1 MIVAA
6 GVKKEIPANMLV
18 ALGRSEPVIG
28 RTVSHYK
35 ILKKIGEGGMGVV
48 YEAED
53 LRLGRGVAVKFLSQD
68 AIKDPIALNRFQRE
82 AHAASGLNHP
92 YICTIHEIDQFE
104 GQPFIVMELLR
115 GVTLTSYIGGKPIP
129 ESRLIELGIHIA
141 EALEAAHAAGII
153 HRDIKPGN
161 IFVTERGQVKV
172 LDFGLA
178 KLASFRG
185 RHATA
190 TTSAAGS
197 DGSATRSGI
206 LVGTVAYMSPEQAR
220 GEELDQRS
228 DIFSFGS
235 VLYEMATGRQA
246 FEGPTSA
253 VVLAS
258 ILHEDPQTPIVLNR
272 DLSPKWEIVLMR
284 ALEKDRELRY
294 QTIEDFKSDLER
306 LKRDISGHISTIEAA
321 KLAKMQTAVMRAKPV
336 TRLFLAA
343 AVALVLLALSVAG
356 YFTFRRPA
364 PVRTV
369 AVLPFGSP
377 DDDEGASLVRE
388 LLAREL
394 VDRLSDM
401 KELTTV
407 AGSQTA
413 RFKSKELDPRKAGKD
428 LGVPAVITAQATVV
442 RDSAFVIHVELL
454 NVETGALIL
463 SQSYEGP
470 LDGEDIETCVQQ
482 VTKDVAD
489 RLQLALPRRQPHG
502 STHFVQLTGKILG
515 SVYDTSGEGVPG
527 AEVKLEN
534 ESKHFARTVVTS
546 DDGSYEL
553 TLVPPGDGYRIRAS
567 KGTIASDV
575 KVLSRLRL
583 NEEKRVLPPL
593 TLAKR

>member
-1 MIVAA
+1 M
-6 GVKKEIPANMLV
+6 
-18 ALGRSEPVIG
+18 IG

-35 ILKKIGEGGMGVV
+35 ILQKIGEGGMGVV

-53 LRLGRGVAVKFLSQD
+53 LRLGRRVAVKFLSQRVIQD
-68 AIKDPIALNRFQRE
+68 RFALDRFQRE
-82 AHAASGLNHP
+82 AHAASALNHP
-92 YICTIHEIDQFE
+92 CICTIHEIDQFE
-104 GQPFIVMELLR
+104 GQPFIVMELLN
-115 GVTLTSYIGGKPIP
+115 GVTLASYIARKPIP
-129 ESRLIELGIHIA
+129 ESRLIELGIRIA
-141 EALEAAHAAGII
+141 EALEAAHGAGII

-161 IFVTERGQVKV
+161 IFVTPRGQVKV

-178 KLASFRG
+178 KITSLR

-190 TTSAAGS
+190 TMSAGS
-197 DGSATRSGI
+197 DGSATSTGA
-206 LVGTVAYMSPEQAR
+206 LVGTAGYMSPEQAR
-220 GEELDQRS
+220 GEEVDKRS

-246 FEGPTSA
+246 FEGKTSA
-253 VVLAS
+253 VVLGS
-258 ILHEDPQTPIVLNR
+258 ILHKDPQSPIVLNR
-272 DLSPKWEIVLMR
+272 DLSPMWEVVLMR

-306 LKRDISGHISTIEAA
+306 LRRHILLGHTATINAGKRS
-321 KLAKMQTAVMRAKPV
+321 KMQTAVMRGKPV
-336 TRLFLAA
+336 ARLFLAA

-364 PVRTV
+364 VRTV

-377 DDDEGASLVRE
+377 SDNESASLLRE

-401 KELTTV
+401 KELTTL

-413 RFKSKELDPRKAGKD
+413 RFKSEELDPRKAGKD
-428 LGVPAVITAQATVV
+428 LGVPAVITAQVTVV

-454 NVETGALIL
+454 NVKTGALIL
-463 SQSYEGP
+463 SQSYEGQ

-482 VTKDVAD
+482 ITKDVAD
-489 RLQLALPRRQPHG
+489 KLGLALPQRQAHG
-502 STHFVQLTGKILG
+502 ATYFVQLTGKILG
-515 SVYDTSGEGVPG
+515 SVYDTSGKGVPG

-534 ESKHFARTVVTS
+534 ESKHFTRTVVTS

-553 TLVPPGDGYRIRAS
+553 TLVPPGDGYRIRAT
-567 KGTIASDV
+567 KGAIVSDI

-593 TLAKR
+593 TLATR

>member
-1 MIVAA
+1 
-6 GVKKEIPANMLV
+6 
-18 ALGRSEPVIG
+18 
-28 RTVSHYK
+28 
-35 ILKKIGEGGMGVV
+35 MGVV

-53 LRLGRGVAVKFLSQD
+53 LRLGRRVAVKFLSQH
-68 AIKDPIALNRFQRE
+68 AIQDPAALDRFQRE
-82 AHAASGLNHP
+82 AHAASALNHP
-92 YICTIHEIDQFE
+92 CICTIHEIDQFE
-104 GQPFIVMELLR
+104 GQPFIVIELLH
-115 GVTLTSYIGGKPIP
+115 GVTLASYIGRKPIP

-141 EALEAAHAAGII
+141 EALEAAHGAGII

-161 IFVTERGQVKV
+161 IFVTTRGQVKV

-178 KLASFRG
+178 KLTSLR

-190 TTSAAGS
+190 TISAGS
-197 DGSATRSGI
+197 DGSATSTGA
-206 LVGTVAYMSPEQAR
+206 LVGTAGYMSPEQAR
-220 GEELDQRS
+220 GEEVDERS
-228 DIFSFGS
+228 DIFSFGC

-246 FEGPTSA
+246 FEGKTSA

-258 ILHEDPQTPIVLNR
+258 ILHKDPQSPIVLNR
-272 DLSPKWEIVLMR
+272 DLSLKWEAVLMR

-306 LKRDISGHISTIEAA
+306 LKRHISLGHTATINARE
-321 KLAKMQTAVMRAKPV
+321 LAKMQTAVMRGKPV
-336 TRLFLAA
+336 ARLFLAA

-364 PVRTV
+364 VRTV

-377 DDDEGASLVRE
+377 SDNESASLLRE

-401 KELTTV
+401 KELTTL

-413 RFKSKELDPRKAGKD
+413 RFKSKELDPRKAGQD
-428 LGVPAVITAQATVV
+428 LGVPAVITAQVTVV

-454 NVETGALIL
+454 NVKTGALIL
-463 SQSYEGP
+463 SQSYEGQ
-470 LDGEDIETCVQQ
+470 LDGEDVETCVQQ
-482 VTKDVAD
+482 ITKDVAD
-489 RLQLALPRRQPHG
+489 KLGLALPQRQAHG
-502 STHFVQLTGKILG
+502 ATYFVQLTGKILG
-515 SVYDTSGEGVPG
+515 SVYDTSGKGVPG

-534 ESKHFARTVVTS
+534 ESKHFTRTVVTS

-553 TLVPPGDGYRIRAS
+553 TLVPPGDGYRIRAT
-567 KGTIASDV
+567 KGAIVSDI

>member
-1 MIVAA
+1 M
-6 GVKKEIPANMLV
+6 
-18 ALGRSEPVIG
+18 IG

-35 ILKKIGEGGMGVV
+35 ILQKIGEGGMGVV

-53 LRLGRGVAVKFLSQD
+53 LRLGRRVAVKFLSQH
-68 AIKDPIALNRFQRE
+68 AIQDRFALDRFQRE
-82 AHAASGLNHP
+82 AHAASALNHP
-92 YICTIHEIDQFE
+92 CICTIHEIDHFE
-104 GQPFIVMELLR
+104 GQPFIVMELLS
-115 GVTLTSYIGGKPIP
+115 GVTLASYIARKPIP
-129 ESRLIELGIHIA
+129 ESRLIELGIQIA
-141 EALEAAHAAGII
+141 EALEAAHGAGII

-161 IFVTERGQVKV
+161 IFVTPRGQVKV

-178 KLASFRG
+178 KVTSLR

-190 TTSAAGS
+190 TMSAGS
-197 DGSATRSGI
+197 DGSATSTGA
-206 LVGTVAYMSPEQAR
+206 LVGTAGYMSPEQAR
-220 GEELDQRS
+220 GEEVDQRS
-228 DIFSFGS
+228 DIFSFGC

-246 FEGPTSA
+246 FEGKTSA

-258 ILHEDPQTPIVLNR
+258 ILHNDPQSPIVLNR
-272 DLSPKWEIVLMR
+272 DLSPKWEAVLMR

-306 LKRDISGHISTIEAA
+306 LRRHILLGHTATINAGKR
-321 KLAKMQTAVMRAKPV
+321 AKMQTAVMRGKPV
-336 TRLFLAA
+336 ARLFLAA

-364 PVRTV
+364 VRTV

-377 DDDEGASLVRE
+377 SDNETASLLRE

-401 KELTTV
+401 KELTTL
-407 AGSQTA
+407 ADSQTA

-428 LGVPAVITAQATVV
+428 LGVPAVITAQVTVV

-454 NVETGALIL
+454 NVKTGALIL
-463 SQSYEGP
+463 SQSYEGQ
-470 LDGEDIETCVQQ
+470 LDGEDVETCLQQ
-482 VTKDVAD
+482 ITKDVAD
-489 RLQLALPRRQPHG
+489 KLELALPQRQAHG
-502 STHFVQLTGKILG
+502 ATYFVQLTGKILG
-515 SVYDTSGEGVPG
+515 SVYDTSGKGVPG

-534 ESKHFARTVVTS
+534 ESKHFTRTVVTS

-553 TLVPPGDGYRIRAS
+553 TLVPPGDGYRIRAT
-567 KGTIASDV
+567 KGAIVSDI
-575 KVLSRLRL
+575 KVLSRLHL

>member
-1 MIVAA
+1 M
-6 GVKKEIPANMLV
+6 
-18 ALGRSEPVIG
+18 IG

-35 ILKKIGEGGMGVV
+35 ILQKIGEGGMGVV

-53 LRLGRGVAVKFLSQD
+53 LRLGRRVAVKFLSQH
-68 AIKDPIALNRFQRE
+68 AIQDPAALDRFQRE
-82 AHAASGLNHP
+82 AHAASALNHP
-92 YICTIHEIDQFE
+92 CICTIHEIDRFE
-104 GQPFIVMELLR
+104 GQPFIVMELLH
-115 GVTLTSYIGGKPIP
+115 GVTLASYIGRKPIP

-141 EALEAAHAAGII
+141 EALEAAHGAGII

-161 IFVTERGQVKV
+161 IFVTTRGQVKV

-178 KLASFRG
+178 KLTSLR

-190 TTSAAGS
+190 TISAGS
-197 DGSATRSGI
+197 VGSATSTGAV
-206 LVGTVAYMSPEQAR
+206 VGTVGYMSPEQAR
-220 GEELDQRS
+220 GEEVDQRS

-246 FEGPTSA
+246 FEGKTSA
-253 VVLAS
+253 VVLGS
-258 ILHEDPQTPIVLNR
+258 ILHKDPQSPIVLNR
-272 DLSPKWEIVLMR
+272 DLSPKWEVLLMR
-284 ALEKDRELRY
+284 ALEKDRDLRY
-294 QTIEDFKSDLER
+294 QTIEDFKSDLQR
-306 LKRDISGHISTIEAA
+306 LKRHILLGRTATINAGE
-321 KLAKMQTAVMRAKPV
+321 LAKMRTAVMRGKPV
-336 TRLFLAA
+336 ARLFLAA

-364 PVRTV
+364 VRTV

-377 DDDEGASLVRE
+377 SDNESASLLRE

-394 VDRLSDM
+394 VDRLSGM
-401 KELTTV
+401 KELTTL

-413 RFKSKELDPRKAGKD
+413 RFKSKELDPRKAGQD
-428 LGVPAVITAQATVV
+428 LGVPAVITAQVTVV

-454 NVETGALIL
+454 NVKTGALIL

-470 LDGEDIETCVQQ
+470 LDGEDVETCVQQ
-482 VTKDVAD
+482 ITKDVAD
-489 RLQLALPRRQPHG
+489 KLELALPRRQAHG
-502 STHFVQLTGKILG
+502 ATYFVQLTGKILG
-515 SVYDTSGEGVPG
+515 SVYDTSGKGVPG

-534 ESKHFARTVVTS
+534 ESKHFTRTVVTS

-553 TLVPPGDGYRIRAS
+553 TLVPPGDGYRIRAT
-567 KGTIASDV
+567 KGAIVSDI